1 MQGGVNERRI
11 LSDSLNSAHDLLI
24 SVVRSLDNDVA
35 DRENLAR
42 SVLWC
47 GHAGHRRQPAYLEQ
61 KSLNYLLEN

>member
-1 MQGGVNERRI
+1 MARSMQGGVNERRI
-11 LSDSLNSAHDLLI
+11 LSDSLNSAHD
-24 SVVRSLDNDVA
+24 SLNDVA

-42 SVLWC
+42 SLLWC